1 MFGGNKPP
9 ATNQPI
15 FSGGFN
21 QQPANNTQQPSI
33 FGAPLGQSA
42 NQPPALS
49 GGLFGSKP
57 AAPLLGSSTS
67 TGQGGLFGSSAP
79 GGILNASANTPGA
92 QGSLTASIS
101 QPIGANLA
109 IFDMLP
115 PGPRLVNLESSQ
127 PKKKTGFFVD
137 VPTRSPVPRVQL
149 GYTPANSKLRGFGSS
164 TSAPSAVGGNPFA
177 SLSFTSGKP
186 NALSLSRVS
195 DNKPAFRPDAL
206 LSRSSSPSLGSGAR
220 HSVKKVILDKKVD
233 PAELFTKSGSSPG
246 SLHGGKVVFSPALS
260 VAVREKDATVALS
273 SSANGATDSPTPAPR
288 SQRTPN
294 RFTAQSTQN
303 VLQPD
308 GVAEQPGSTPLEEG
322 DYWVKPDLATLKRTG
337 YDELSTFTDLI
348 VGRKGYGEIHF
359 LEPVDL
365 TGLPRLGALLGEI
378 VRFDDKECSVYP
390 DSEEVDKPA
399 PGSGLNV
406 RARLTLVRCWAVDKA
421 TREPIKD
428 ATHPAA
434 VKHLKRLKNMKDT
447 HFESFDITE
456 GKWTFVVDHF

>member
-1 MFGGNKPP
+1 M
-9 ATNQPI
+9 
-15 FSGGFN
+15 
-21 QQPANNTQQPSI
+21 
-33 FGAPLGQSA
+33 
-42 NQPPALS
+42 
-49 GGLFGSKP
+49 
-57 AAPLLGSSTS
+57 
-67 TGQGGLFGSSAP
+67 
-79 GGILNASANTPGA
+79 LNALANTPGA

-127 PKKKTGFFVD
+127 PKKKAGFFVD
-137 VPTRSPVPRVQL
+137 MPTRSPVPRVQL
-149 GYTPANSKLRGFGSS
+149 GYTPANSKLRGFSSS
-164 TSAPSAVGGNPFA
+164 TSTPSTAGGNPFA

-195 DNKPAFRPDAL
+195 DNKPAVGPDTF
-206 LSRSSSPSLGSGAR
+206 LSRSSSPALGSGAR
-220 HSVKKVILDKKVD
+220 QSVKKVILDKKVD

-246 SLHGGKVVFSPALS
+246 SLRGGKVVFSPALS
-260 VAVREKDATVALS
+260 VAVREKDATAALN
-273 SSANGATDSPTPAPR
+273 SSANGTTESPTLAPR
-288 SQRTPN
+288 TQRTPN

-303 VLQPD
+303 ALEPNGAAD
-308 GVAEQPGSTPLEEG
+308 STALEEG

-337 YDELSTFTDLI
+337 YDKLSTFKDLI
-348 VGRKGYGEIHF
+348 VGRKGYGEIHL

-365 TGLPRLGALLGEI
+365 TGLPKLGALLGEI

-390 DSEEVDKPA
+390 DSEEVDKPP

-406 RARLTLVRCWAVDKA
+406 RARLTLTRCWAVDKA

-428 ATHPAA
+428 AKHPAA

>member
-1 MFGGNKPP
+1 M
-9 ATNQPI
+9 
-15 FSGGFN
+15 
-21 QQPANNTQQPSI
+21 
-33 FGAPLGQSA
+33 
-42 NQPPALS
+42 
-49 GGLFGSKP
+49 
-57 AAPLLGSSTS
+57 
-67 TGQGGLFGSSAP
+67 
-79 GGILNASANTPGA
+79 NTPGA

-101 QPIGANLA
+101 QPIGANLP

-127 PKKKTGFFVD
+127 PKKKAGFFID
-137 VPTRSPVPRVQL
+137 IPTRSPVPRVQL
-149 GYTPANSKLRGFGSS
+149 GYTPANSKLRGFSTSVSS
-164 TSAPSAVGGNPFA
+164 TAGGNPFA

-195 DNKPAFRPDAL
+195 DNKPAVGIDTF

-220 HSVKKVILDKKVD
+220 QSVKKVILDKKVD
-233 PAELFTKSGSSPG
+233 PAELFTKSGGSPG
-246 SLHGGKVVFSPALS
+246 SLRGGKVVFSPALS
-260 VAVREKDATVALS
+260 VAVREKDANTALKS
-273 SSANGATDSPTPAPR
+273 SVNDVTDSPAPAPR
-288 SQRTPN
+288 PQRTPN

-303 VLQPD
+303 VLHPD
-308 GVAEQPGSTPLEEG
+308 GAADQTDAITLEEG

-337 YDELSTFTDLI
+337 YDELSTFKDLV
-348 VGRKGYGEIHF
+348 VGRKGYGEICF

-365 TGLPRLGALLGEI
+365 TGLPKLGALLGDI

-390 DSEEVDKPA
+390 DSEEVDKPS

-406 RARLTLVRCWAVDKA
+406 RARLTLLRCWAIDKA

-428 ATHPAA
+428 PKHPAA